1 MPGTYKETLDA
12 AKKDAKKVDA
22 DTKKKVEEM
31 SDEEKR
37 EALKK
42 KIKQDSTS
50 VQITTQG

>member
-12 AKKDAKKVDA
+12 AKKDAKKADD
-22 DTKKKVEEM
+22 DTKKKVQEM

-42 KIKQDSTS
+42 KIKDESTS
-50 VQITTQG
+50 VKLVTKG